1 MKIDVV
7 TLFPGIFRG
16 PLDES
21 MLRLARERG
30 KIQIRV
36 VDLRDYAEGRHRV
49 ADDAPYGG
57 GGGMIL
63 KPEPL
68 FRAVHAL
75 RDVGS
80 RVILLDPRGQRFTQA
95 IARELAKT
103 EHLILLAGH
112 YEGVDERVR
121 RHLVD
126 GELSIGDYVL
136 TGGELPALVV
146 IDAVVRLLPGVLGD
160 QAAPE
165 NDSFARGL
173 LEGPH
178 YTRPA
183 EFQGL
188 KVPDVLLS
196 GDHATIAVWRRR
208 QALWLTYC
216 QRPDLLVQANL
227 TDEERTLIE
236 AFQEGKTPA
245 DFDDPH

>member
-1 MKIDVV
+1 MKIDVI
-7 TLFPGIFRG
+7 TLFPGFFRG

-21 MLRLARERG
+21 MLRRARERG
-30 KIQIRV
+30 KAEIRV

-57 GGGMIL
+57 GGGMVL

-75 RDVGS
+75 RGVGS
-80 RVILLDPRGQRFTQA
+80 RVILLDPRGQRFTQDV
-95 IARELAKT
+95 ARELAKVA
-103 EHLILLAGH
+103 HLILLAGH

-126 GELSIGDYVL
+126 DELSIGDYVL
-136 TGGELPALVV
+136 TGGEIPALVV

-160 QAAPE
+160 EVAPE
-165 NDSFARGL
+165 NDSFAHGL

-183 EFQGL
+183 EFQRL
-188 KVPDVLLS
+188 RVPELLLS
-196 GDHATIAVWRRR
+196 GDHAAIARWRRR

-216 QRPDLLVQANL
+216 RRPDLLAQADL
-227 TDEERTLIE
+227 GDDERALIE
-236 AFQEGKTPA
+236 AFRRGKTLA
-245 DFDDPH
+245 DLES

>member
-21 MLRLARERG
+21 MLRLAQERG
-30 KIQIRV
+30 KVEIRV
-36 VDLRDYAEGRHRV
+36 VDLRDCAEGRHRV

-68 FRAVHAL
+68 FRAVHTL
-75 RDVGS
+75 RRVGS
-80 RVILLDPRGQRFTQA
+80 RVILLDPRGQRFTQRV
-95 IARELAKT
+95 ARELSKA

-126 GELSIGDYVL
+126 DELSIGDYVL

-160 QAAPE
+160 EAAPD

-188 KVPDVLLS
+188 EVPPLLLS
-196 GDHATIAVWRRR
+196 GDHAAIATWRRR

-216 QRPDLLVQANL
+216 HRPDLLTQADLN
-227 TDEERTLIE
+227 DEERALIE
-236 AFQEGKTPA
+236 AFRGGRTLA
-245 DFDDPH
+245 DLDES